1 MDPTAIDVE
10 RVTAVLLID
19 GWHYIQQRSFRIVPY
34 AFTAGEDVVAKPQPG
49 YFFDKIDQI
58 SRELQ
63 HFCGPIDCVMAV
75 RYEVLTELASYDADA
90 DADLD
95 DEDDEDDEDG

>member
-1 MDPTAIDVE
+1 MDPTAIEVE

-19 GWHYIQQRSFRIVPY
+19 GWHYIQQRSFRITPY
-34 AFTAGEDVVAKPQPG
+34 AFTAGEAVVAKPQPG
-49 YFFDKIDQI
+49 YFFDKVDQI

-75 RYEVLTELASYDADA
+75 RYEIPTELATYDAEDA
-90 DADLD
+90 GAEDD
-95 DEDDEDDEDG
+95 DEDD

>member
-19 GWHYIQQRSFRIVPY
+19 GWHYIQQRSFRVEPY
-34 AFTAGEDVVAKPQPG
+34 MFTTGEQVVAKPQAG

-58 SRELQ
+58 SREIQ

-75 RYEVLTELASYDADA
+75 RYAIPTELVGVF
-90 DADLD
+90 
-95 DEDDEDDEDG
+95 DEDDDQDEDDDE

>member
-10 RVTAVLLID
+10 RVTAVLLVD
-19 GWHYIQQRSFRIVPY
+19 GWHYIQQRSFRVEPY
-34 AFTAGEDVVAKPQPG
+34 AFTSGNVVAAKPQPG

-63 HFCGPIDCVMAV
+63 HFCGPIDCVMSV
-75 RYEVLTELASYDADA
+75 RYVIPTELVDGGGYDV
-90 DADLD
+90 D
-95 DEDDEDDEDG
+95 DEDDEDE

>member
-19 GWHYIQQRSFRIVPY
+19 GWHYIQQRSFRVEPY
-34 AFTAGEDVVAKPQPG
+34 MFTSGEHVAAKPQPG
-49 YFFDKIDQI
+49 YFFDKVDQI
-58 SRELQ
+58 SREMQ

-75 RYEVLTELASYDADA
+75 RYAIPTEIVETYDAA
-90 DADLD
+90 D
-95 DEDDEDDEDG
+95 DEDDEDE

>member
-19 GWHYIQQRSFRIVPY
+19 GWHYIQQRSFRVEPY
-34 AFTAGEDVVAKPQPG
+34 AFTAGESVVAKPQAG

-75 RYEVLTELASYDADA
+75 RYEVLTELATYDAEDST
-90 DADLD
+90 D
-95 DEDDEDDEDG
+95 DEDDDD